1 MVGAGETRT
10 NRFKILHGW
19 KNLFGGPVFEAF
31 RGLDSPLDDVLS
43 KMRVNFNTGG
53 LFNIR
58 RVKWERDSEMF
69 LDYQILIESIDDP
82 V

>member
-1 MVGAGETRT
+1 M
-10 NRFKILHGW
+10 HGW

-31 RGLDSPLDDVLS
+31 KYLDNPLHGILN

-58 RVKWERDSEMF
+58 RVKWERDIEMY
-69 LDYQILIESIDDP
+69 LDYQILIESIEDP